1 MSNNEIQMDPIQNGG
16 STEVKGSSTES
27 SSVKS
32 PSIKSTNESKFNLD
46 VKEFLKT
53 YKYEI
58 LLGIIIVGSIIFK
71 LWNKYSYIF
80 KNNYDN
86 NSDNN
91 SDKGYYDINM
101 INNDIELPLIIY
113 INLEKD
119 KDRNK
124 RMIEMFEKLNY
135 PKNKI
140 MRFNAIERKP
150 GLEGCRL
157 SHIEA
162 NKLGIKNIGNCPY
175 YMICEDDI
183 ELVNNFYEIIYPCL
197 RLYKENVDMI
207 KLEGLTNDDMHNPE
221 MGALMV
227 PTNNKMFMRGLY
239 WHYHTLS
246 SQNTGCYLSSSNF
259 GNKII
264 NILNKYPRMHCDLI
278 TGLLFNTNK
287 VYISR
292 KLLFKQGPHYSHIEN
307 RDRKNYPLFDFEVY
321 DKYYEKYLKKI
332 IEKHFVYKDDKF
344 YLKNFNR

>member
-1 MSNNEIQMDPIQNGG
+1 MSNTEIQMDPIQNGR

-32 PSIKSTNESKFNLD
+32 TKESSFNLD

-71 LWNKYSYIF
+71 LWNEYSHIF

-86 NSDNN
+86 NYDN
-91 SDKGYYDINM
+91 KGYY
-101 INNDIELPLIIY
+101 DIELPLIIY

-140 MRFNAIERKP
+140 MRLNAIERKP

-197 RLYKENVDMI
+197 RLYEENVDMI
-207 KLEGLTNDDMHNPE
+207 KLEGLTNDDIHNPE
-221 MGALMV
+221 MGALMI
-227 PTNNKMFMRGLY
+227 PTNNKMFVRGLY

-246 SQNTGCYLSSSNF
+246 SQNTGCYLCSPNF

-264 NILNKYPRMHCDLI
+264 NILNKYPRMHCDSTI
-278 TGLLFNTNK
+278 GFLFNTNK

-292 KLLFKQGPHYSHIEN
+292 KLLFKQRPHYSHIEN

-321 DKYYEKYLKKI
+321 DKYYENYFKKI
-332 IEKHFVYKDDKF
+332 IEKHFVYKNDKF
-344 YLKNFNR
+344 YLKKFNR

>member
-1 MSNNEIQMDPIQNGG
+1 MQNNEIQMDSIPN
-16 STEVKGSSTES
+16 EGSSKESPITEF
-27 SSVKS
+27 
-32 PSIKSTNESKFNLD
+32 PTESKFNPD

-58 LLGIIIVGSIIFK
+58 LLGVIILGIIIFK
-71 LWNKYSYIF
+71 LWDRYSHIII
-80 KNNYDN
+80 KNNCDN
-86 NSDNN
+86 
-91 SDKGYYDINM
+91 KEYYDINM
-101 INNDIELPLIIY
+101 INNNIELPLVIY

-119 KDRNK
+119 KDKNRQ
-124 RMIEMFEKLNY
+124 MIEMFEKLNY

-197 RLYKENVDMI
+197 RLYEENVDMI
-207 KLEGLTNDDMHNPE
+207 KLEGLNNDDLHNPE
-221 MGALMV
+221 MGALMI
-227 PTNNKMFMRGLY
+227 PTDNTMFMRGLY
-239 WHYHTLS
+239 WHYHPLS
-246 SQNTGCYLSSSNF
+246 SQNTGCYLSSSDF

-264 NILNKYPRMHCDLI
+264 NILNKYPRMHADTTI
-278 TGLLFNTNK
+278 GFLFNTNK

-292 KLLFKQGPHYSHIEN
+292 QLLFKQRPHYSHIEN
-307 RDRKNYPLFDFEVY
+307 RNRTNYPLFNFKVY
-321 DKYYEKYLKKI
+321 DKYYKIYLKKI
-332 IEKHFVYKDDKF
+332 IEKYFIYSDDKF
-344 YLKNFNR
+344 YLKKFNR

>member
-1 MSNNEIQMDPIQNGG
+1 MSENNEIQMDPVQNGG
-16 STEVKGSSTES
+16 STEVKGSSTEPS
-27 SSVKS
+27 SIKS
-32 PSIKSTNESKFNLD
+32 PSIKSTTESRFNLD

-71 LWNKYSYIF
+71 LWNEYSYIF
-80 KNNYDN
+80 KNNSDN
-86 NSDNN
+86 NSDN
-91 SDKGYYDINM
+91 KGYYDINM

-119 KDRNK
+119 NDRNK
-124 RMIEMFEKLNY
+124 RMIKMFEKLNY

-197 RLYKENVDMI
+197 RLYEENVDMI

-227 PTNNKMFMRGLY
+227 PTNNEMFMRGLY
-239 WHYHTLS
+239 WYYHTLS
-246 SQNTGCYLSSSNF
+246 SQNMGCYLSSSNF

-292 KLLFKQGPHYSHIEN
+292 KILFKQRPHYSHIEN
-307 RDRKNYPLFDFEVY
+307 RDRKHYPLFDFEVY
-321 DKYYEKYLKKI
+321 DKYYENYFKKI
-332 IEKHFVYKDDKF
+332 IERHFIYNNDKF
-344 YLKNFNR
+344 YLKKFNR